1 MSDQAGAALPVAAQR
16 SPDSYVANA
25 RFLFRKNRNTIFT
38 ALLTI
43 IVFVTVVTLNS
54 GSFSYF
60 DFSTMIGTGGTL
72 ALAAIGQTLVVL
84 TGGFD
89 LSAGAVVSLANV
101 VVGTTMTDSLW
112 SQILAGVLGLA
123 AGAAAGAFNGFF
135 IAYLRIQPIVVTLAT
150 LFIVQGV
157 ALLVSP
163 TPGGYVAPGFASL
176 FTGAAIPGVV
186 PAALVVIL
194 LAVAIWV
201 VIRNSRL
208 GVAIYAIGSD
218 EDAAAAA
225 GIRTRTTKFIT
236 YVLAGTFY
244 GAAGIFIGAQ
254 SGGADP
260 LVGAPMLLQI
270 FAAVVLGGT
279 RLGGGRGSVIGTVIG
294 AYLLMMFVNVLLIFA
309 LPTYLAPIAD
319 GAVLL
324 IAIIVGAL
332 GSPGSFLRNLAEI
345 GREVAGARLAWARR
359 SERQP
364 LGPLRLLTTPLP
376 DRGRWVDRNWET
388 IKPTLP
394 AYFAFLAVLVVTYFY
409 LGGFG
414 GSYLKSLL
422 LLSAFLSILA
432 FGQSTVILAG
442 GLDLSIPSAVTLCAC
457 VFAALVA
464 GSNHALLYAVPGV
477 LICGALIGAANGV
490 GITVLGLPPIVMTL
504 AANGILQG
512 LALALTGGSPTGFA
526 PPGLRWFVT
535 GAFAGATPAV
545 WLFPLFVIAG
555 VVLQRSTF
563 IGRKIYAIGNSTKV
577 ATLSGVDVRATV
589 ITAYTIS
596 GLCAALVSILLV
608 GFNGAANLGMGD
620 EYLLPS
626 IAVVVAGGVLITG
639 GRGHYLGV
647 IGGVLLLI
655 ALQILISGT
664 LLPDSVRGII
674 FGFVMLAALMALQQ
688 RRTG

>member
-1 MSDQAGAALPVAAQR
+1 VSDQARTTLRIEASR
-16 SPDSYVANA
+16 TPDSSVANA
-25 RFLFRKNRNTIFT
+25 RFLFRKNRNAIFT
-38 ALLTI
+38 TLLTI
-43 IVFVTVVTLNS
+43 IVFVIVVTLNS

-60 DFSTMIGTGGTL
+60 DLSTMIGTGGTL
-72 ALAAIGQTLVVL
+72 ALAAMGQTLVVL

-101 VVGTTMTDSLW
+101 VVGNTMTDNPL
-112 SQILAGVLGLA
+112 SQVLAGVLGLA
-123 AGAAAGAFNGFF
+123 VGAAAGAFNGFF

-176 FTGAAIPGVV
+176 FTGAAIPGVL

-194 LAVAIWV
+194 LAVAIWI

-208 GVAIYAIGSD
+208 GVSIYAIGSD

-225 GIRTRTTKFIT
+225 GIRTRSAKFVT
-236 YVLAGTFY
+236 YILAGAFY
-244 GAAGIFIGAQ
+244 GAAGLFIGAQ

-279 RLGGGRGSVIGTVIG
+279 RLGGGRGSAIGTVIG

-319 GAVLL
+319 GTVLL
-324 IAIIVGAL
+324 IAIIVGSL
-332 GSPGSFLRNLAEI
+332 GSPGSFLRNAAEI
-345 GREVAGARLAWARR
+345 GRELTGARLARAGR
-359 SERQP
+359 SKTRP
-364 LGPLRLLTTPLP
+364 LGALRLLATPLP
-376 DRGRWVDRNWET
+376 DRGRWIDRHWET

-394 AYFAFLAVLVVTYFY
+394 AYFAFLVVLVVTYVY

-422 LLSAFLSILA
+422 LLSAFLGVLA

-442 GLDLSIPSAVTLCAC
+442 GLDLSIPWAVTLCSC
-457 VFAALVA
+457 IFASLAAGHNQALI
-464 GSNHALLYAVPGV
+464 YAVPAV
-477 LICGALIGAANGV
+477 LLCGAAIGAANGL
-490 GITVLGLPPIVMTL
+490 GITVLGLPAIVMTL

-512 LALALTGGSPTGFA
+512 LALAYTGGSPTGFA
-526 PPGLRWFVT
+526 PPALRWLVT
-535 GAFAGATPAV
+535 GGFGGATPVV
-545 WLFPLFVIAG
+545 WLFPLFVVAG
-555 VVLQRSTF
+555 VMLQRSTYL
-563 IGRKIYAIGNSTKV
+563 GRTIYAIGNSPKV
-577 ATLSGVDVRATV
+577 ALLSGVDVRATV
-589 ITAYTIS
+589 IAAYTIS

-688 RRTG
+688 RRTI